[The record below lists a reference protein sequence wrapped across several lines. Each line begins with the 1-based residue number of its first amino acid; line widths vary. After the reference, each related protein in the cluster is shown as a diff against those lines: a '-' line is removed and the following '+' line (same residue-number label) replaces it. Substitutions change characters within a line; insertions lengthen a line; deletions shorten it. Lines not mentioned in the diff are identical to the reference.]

1 LAVAISSSK
10 PAPAGFFMPG
20 GLMAVALKKP
30 KALDLGE
37 MQAIVASRITE
48 STAFIDSDV
57 ATMRA
62 LQTKYYRGDPFGDEE
77 EGRSQ
82 AISRDVHDTVSQI
95 MPSLLRIFF
104 GPEKAVEFVPQGE
117 DDVDQAEQI
126 TEYVNYVFTRDN
138 PGFLILHSVFKDAL
152 TRDLGIIKWSWDSSE
167 ESRTVQY
174 SGLTEEGLTM
184 LLEDLAGA
192 ERADLVDSEVDD
204 ESGLISVKVK
214 LTKKRDRVRIDAV
227 PPEEFL
233 IDRNARSMD
242 EATFVAHR
250 TMKTVSELVAMGY
263 DRDEVEENTEEGDE
277 LGDTPDRLARTP
289 FNQGDALV
297 GMTDR
302 TGKLVLYIES
312 FMRLDIDGDGLAE
325 MVKVCT
331 LGPSHKL
338 VHWEEVDGRNFADF
352 CPDPE
357 PHTFF
362 GDSPAGK
369 TMDVQRIKS
378 SLLRSALD
386 SLSLAINPRTVV
398 SEKLGG
404 EYVVADAMNTEIGA
418 IIRADN
424 PDAVREIVA
433 PDVSPSAFQAM
444 GYMDQVK
451 ESRTGQSR
459 VSMGLDPQAL
469 QNTTATAAAAQFG
482 QSQQHIEI
490 IARIFAELGMTRLFR
505 GILKLIVENQ
515 REERM
520 VQLTGKKWVKM
531 DPRGWRADMDVIPNV
546 GLGGGSDQEKA
557 QVLSL
562 VLQKQEQIIQTA
574 GPDNPLV
581 SLNEYHYA
589 LSQFLQLAGFRN
601 PGAFF
606 KDPKDAPPAEPK
618 PPAPDPA
625 LVKVQQ
631 QGELDRMKAEQDHA
645 LALQQAAGSAALAE
659 AEAARKHDLAVRE
672 MEGRLAI
679 QAETNRGELALKER
693 LLVSEMGLKREQ
705 VVAELEIDAITAA
718 AGVRTAA
725 SDNISTS
732 AYSDVQPGGE
742 AG

>member
-1 LAVAISSSK
+1 
-10 PAPAGFFMPG
+10 MPG

-30 KALDLGE
+30 KALELEE
-37 MQAIVASRITE
+37 MQAIVASQLTGAT
-48 STAFIDSDV
+48 SFIDSDV
-57 ATMRA
+57 AKARSE
-62 LQTKYYRGDPFGDEE
+62 QTKYYRGDKFGDEE
-77 EGRSQ
+77 AGRSQ
-82 AISRDVHDTVSQI
+82 AVSRDVHDTVSQI

-104 GPEKAVEFVPQGE
+104 GPEKVVEFVPQGE

-126 TEYVNYVFTRDN
+126 TDYVNYVFTRDN

-152 TRDLGIIKWSWDSSE
+152 IRDLGVIKWWWDSSE
-167 ESRTVQY
+167 ESRTVEY
-174 SGLTEEGLTM
+174 SGLTEESLTL

-192 ERADLVDSEVDD
+192 QKAELVDSQVDD
-204 ESGLISVKVK
+204 EEGGDGLISVKVK
-214 LTKKRDRVRIDAV
+214 LIKKRDRVRLAALPCEELLISRDAK
-227 PPEEFL
+227 
-233 IDRNARSMD
+233 SMD
-242 EATFVAHR
+242 EAALVAHR
-250 TMKTVSELVAMGY
+250 TMKSVSDLVAMGY
-263 DRDEVEENTEEGDE
+263 DQEEVLEHAEQGDE
-277 LGDTPDRLARTP
+277 LADTPDRLARTP
-289 FNQGDALV
+289 YAQGDGSSALV
-297 GMTDR
+297 DDS
-302 TGKLVLYIES
+302 GKLVLYIEAYI
-312 FMRLDIDGDGLAE
+312 RLDVDGDGIAE

-331 LGPSHKL
+331 MGPGHQV
-338 VHWEEVDGRNFADF
+338 VHWEEVDGRPFADF

-398 SEKLGG
+398 SEKMGG
-404 EYVVADAMNTEIGA
+404 ENVVADAMNTEIGA
-418 IIRADN
+418 IIRADH

-444 GYMDQVK
+444 NYMDQIK

-459 VSMGLDPQAL
+459 VAMGLDPQAL

-490 IARIFAELGMTRLFR
+490 IARIFAELGMTRVFR

-531 DPRGWRADMDVIPNV
+531 DPRGWRADMDVVPNV
-546 GLGGGSDQEKA
+546 GLGGGTDQEKA

-589 LSQFLQLAGFRN
+589 LAQFLQLAGFRN

-631 QGELDRMKAEQDHA
+631 QGELDRLKADQDHA
-645 LALQQAAGSAALAE
+645 LAQQQALAAAELAQSQAQAQAALDE
-659 AEAARKHDLAVRE
+659 TEAARKHELAIRE
-672 MEGRLAI
+672 LDGKLAI
-679 QAETNRGELALKER
+679 QAETNRRELDLKER
-693 LLVSEMGLKREQ
+693 LLVSEMGLKRDQ
-705 VVAELEIDAITAA
+705 VVGELAIDAITAA
-718 AGVRTAA
+718 AGGPAD
-725 SDNISTS
+725 DNQVSTS
-732 AYSDVQPGGE
+732 AFSDVQPGGE